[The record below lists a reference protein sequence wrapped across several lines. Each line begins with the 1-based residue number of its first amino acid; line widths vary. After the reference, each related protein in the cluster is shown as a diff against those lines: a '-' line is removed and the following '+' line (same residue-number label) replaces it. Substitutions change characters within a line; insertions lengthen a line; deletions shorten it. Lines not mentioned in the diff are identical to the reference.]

1 MQPMHNKHRIATLL
15 ALTAALAGCGG
26 GTDKNSTPAP
36 APAPAPAPTPAP
48 APVPSAPIG
57 VNFVLPSNNVLEA
70 SASDGLVVNVA
81 VNGSPAPNGTS
92 VTLEVNPAAAATVA
106 PVAPTTVGG
115 VARATLSVGSSLPT
129 SATFQVKASAVSQ
142 SNTATD
148 TVTYY
153 VRPTPKD
160 LQVLVPA
167 YFSGT
172 GTSSPWN
179 TLTAGATSY
188 PKVQITAIANP
199 HSGILTP
206 NTEVNADVLTAMT
219 AFRAVTKPAGDPSN
233 RVVGYVATASGS
245 SGALSVTD
253 VKATIDNYIR
263 LYPGVLDGFFLD
275 GMSADSTRLAYFQD
289 IYTYVKSLDGGKYS
303 VIGNPGTY
311 PAAAYAIANS
321 GTGVADVLVTYA
333 GNAAAYQAID
343 PQPANPWVYAKD
355 NTAQAMLV
363 HTASTCTDMQ
373 TALAKANTPRMN
385 TGMVYVTN
393 LTIGTPW
400 SALPTYW
407 LQLLG
412 TVDAI
417 NQRRTLPSC

>member
-70 SASDGLVVNVA
+70 GASDGLVVNVS

-106 PVAPTTVGG
+106 PVAPSTVGG
-115 VARATLSVGSSLPT
+115 VASATLSVGSSVAA

-153 VRPTPKD
+153 VRPTPKA

-167 YFSGT
+167 YFSST

-188 PKVQITAIANP
+188 PDVQITAIANP
-199 HSGILTP
+199 HNGVITASTK
-206 NTEVNADVLTAMT
+206 VDADALKAIT
-219 AFRAVTKPAGDPSN
+219 AFKAVTGTTNK
-233 RVVGYVATASGS
+233 VVGYVATASGS
-245 SGALSVTD
+245 SGELSVTD
-253 VKATIDNYIR
+253 VKATIDNYLT

-275 GMSADSTRLAYFQD
+275 GMSTDSNRLAYFQE
-289 IYTYVKSLDGGKYS
+289 IYSYVQGKGSYK

-311 PAAAYAIANS
+311 PAAAYASANS

-343 PQPANPWVYAKD
+343 PQPAHTWVYAKD
-355 NTAQAMLV
+355 NAAQAMLL

-373 TALAKANTPRMN
+373 AALAKANSPRMN
-385 TGMVYVTN
+385 TGMVYATN

-407 LQLLG
+407 PQLLG

-417 NQRRTLPSC
+417 NKKRTLPSC

>member
-36 APAPAPAPTPAP
+36 SPAPAPAPTPAP

-92 VTLEVNPAAAATVA
+92 VTLEVNPADAATVA

-115 VARATLSVGSSLPT
+115 VARATLSVGGSLPT

-172 GTSSPWN
+172 GTSSPWT
-179 TLTAGATSY
+179 TLTSGATSY

-219 AFRAVTKPAGDPSN
+219 AFRAVTKTAGDPSN

-275 GMSADSTRLAYFQD
+275 GMSADSTRLAYFQE
-289 IYTYVKSLDGGKYS
+289 IYTYAKSLDGGKYS

-321 GTGVADVLVTYA
+321 GTGVADALVTYA

-343 PQPANPWVYAKD
+343 PQPAHPWVYAKD

>member
-26 GTDKNSTPAP
+26 GTDKNNTPAP
-36 APAPAPAPTPAP
+36 APAPTPAPTPAP

-57 VNFVLPSNNVLEA
+57 LNFVLPSNNVLEA
-70 SASDGLVVNVA
+70 GASDGLVVNVS

-106 PVAPTTVGG
+106 PVAPSTVGG
-115 VARATLSVGSSLPT
+115 AALATLSVVSSVAA
-129 SATFQVKASAVSQ
+129 SATFQVKASAVSL

-153 VRPTPKD
+153 VRPTPKS
-160 LQVLVPA
+160 LQVLAPA
-167 YFSGT
+167 YFSST
-172 GTSSPWN
+172 DTSPQWK
-179 TLTAGATSY
+179 TLTDGAKSY
-188 PKVQITAIANP
+188 PDVQVTAIANP
-199 HSGILTP
+199 HNGVLTSTTVA
-206 NTEVNADVLTAMT
+206 NTDALTAMAALRDVPKGT
-219 AFRAVTKPAGDPSN
+219 GEPRNKVL
-233 RVVGYVATASGS
+233 GYVATASGS
-245 SGALSVTD
+245 NGALSVAD
-253 VKATIDNYIR
+253 VKATIDKYR
-263 LYPGVLDGFFLD
+263 TLYPDVLDGFFLD
-275 GMSADSTRLAYFQD
+275 GMSADSNRLAYFQD
-289 IYTYVKSLDGGKYS
+289 IYTYIKSLNDGKYS

-311 PAAAYAIANS
+311 PAAAYASANS
-321 GTGVADVLVTYA
+321 GIGVADVLVTYA

-343 PQPANPWVYAKD
+343 PQPAHTWVYAKD
-355 NTAQAMLV
+355 NTAQAVLV

-373 TALAKANTPRMN
+373 TALAKANSPRMN
-385 TGMVYVTN
+385 TGIVYATN

-407 LQLLG
+407 RQLLG

-417 NQRRTLPSC
+417 NKKRTLPSC